1 MSFQTFHTQL
11 QIIPVFAKGHAP
23 TKPAETL
30 HLQKAWMLFQ
40 GTNKAQT
47 HTLLNLSMFLD
58 PVWQYQNRIRDKG
71 KNLQEDQNKSNRVF
85 LFILN
90 SSVSALPEYTFLPLI
105 CTASVIKYHFINKKT
120 IKGNKMTN
128 TNVN

>member
-40 GTNKAQT
+40 GSNT
-47 HTLLNLSMFLD
+47 HSPQ
-58 PVWQYQNRIRDKG
+58 PVYVFRSCLAISKQDQRQG
-71 KNLQEDQNKSNRVF
+71 KKLTRRPD
-85 LFILN
+85 
-90 SSVSALPEYTFLPLI
+90 
-105 CTASVIKYHFINKKT
+105 
-120 IKGNKMTN
+120 
-128 TNVN
+128 